1 MTTNVWRIN
10 WRDSKTGAVVE
21 TAGVDYPS
29 WDHADAALS
38 TLLGFRRHLTATI
51 DRVVV
56 DVPVSV
62 YYVTRILD
70 RGTEAECVQTWEG
83 PFNTRVAAQ
92 NCLNRLNV
100 VQPQFTFF
108 IEEEKA

>member
-51 DRVVV
+51 DRYIVE
-56 DVPVSV
+56 VPMPDMFLPNASAG
-62 YYVTRILD
+62 L
-70 RGTEAECVQTWEG
+70 
-83 PFNTRVAAQ
+83 
-92 NCLNRLNV
+92 
-100 VQPQFTFF
+100 
-108 IEEEKA
+108 